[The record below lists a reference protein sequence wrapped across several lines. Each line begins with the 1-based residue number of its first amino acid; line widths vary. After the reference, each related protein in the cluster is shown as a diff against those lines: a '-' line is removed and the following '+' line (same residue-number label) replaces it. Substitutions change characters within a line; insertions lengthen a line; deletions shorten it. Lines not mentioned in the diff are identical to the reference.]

1 MRGLLLAVC
10 CMLLALPAWGRPI
23 VVGSKAFTES
33 VVLGEVYAALARSR
47 GTEVEHRRELG
58 GTRVV
63 FAALERGDIDVYP
76 DYTGTLLEE
85 IFAAEHATE
94 AQLVELLAKRGLVLS
109 APLGFDN
116 RYALGLRRARA
127 AALGV
132 RTMSD
137 LRAAP
142 VSYAF
147 SNEFLERK
155 DGWPSVR
162 ERYGLPNDRVKGVHH
177 DLAYR
182 AIASGEVDVTDL
194 YTTDPEI
201 VADDL
206 IVLEDDLHH
215 FPAYHAVFLA
225 RADRAVDLTG
235 LAGSLDELTMS
246 RLNGE
251 VKLGGKTEAV
261 VASAFVSQKF
271 GVRSVAETDTRAGR
285 IARRTLEH
293 LGLCGVALA
302 FAIVLGMALGILA
315 WKRPRFGR
323 LVLGTSAVLQTLPSL
338 ALLVVLL
345 PLLGLGDRPAV
356 VALVLYAL
364 LPIVRGTHAGLS
376 QIPRGLSESAI
387 VLGLPP
393 AYRLW
398 KIELPLALPTL
409 LAGLQVAAI
418 TTVGTATLGAL
429 VGAGGYGQ
437 PILTGIRLDRTDL
450 ILEGAVPAALL
461 ALVVLAAFELLE
473 RVLVPRGLRLR

>member
-1 MRGLLLAVC
+1 MMRWLVVVWCICWTGT
-10 CMLLALPAWGRPI
+10 AWSRPI

-47 GTEVEHRRELG
+47 GAEVEHRRELG

-85 IFAAEHATE
+85 IFAGEHATE
-94 AQLVELLAKRGLVLS
+94 SQLGELLARRGLVMS

-116 RYALGLRRARA
+116 RYALGLKRARA
-127 AALGV
+127 AALGL

-137 LRAAP
+137 LRGAH

-162 ERYGLPNDRVKGVHH
+162 ERYGLPNDRVRGVHH

-182 AIASGEVDVTDL
+182 AIASGEVDATDL

-201 VADDL
+201 VANDL
-206 IVLEDDLHH
+206 IVLDDDLHH
-215 FPAYHAVFLA
+215 FPAYQAVFLA
-225 RADRAVDLTG
+225 RADRRVDL
-235 LAGSLDELTMS
+235 AELGGAIDAITMS

-271 GVRSVAETDTRAGR
+271 GVQSVAAADTRAGR

-293 LGLCGVALA
+293 LALCGIALA
-302 FAIVLGMALGILA
+302 FAIVLGLGLGILA
-315 WKRPRFGR
+315 WKKPRLGR
-323 LVLGTSAVLQTLPSL
+323 LVLAATAVLQTLPSL

-345 PLLGLGDRPAV
+345 PLLGLGDRPAI

-364 LPIVRGTHAGLS
+364 LPIVRGTHAGLH
-376 QIPRGLSESAI
+376 QIPRGLGESAI
-387 VLGLPP
+387 VLGLPT

-450 ILEGAVPAALL
+450 ILEGAVPAAGL
-461 ALVVLAAFELLE
+461 ALLVLAGFGLLE